1 MKQKNADL
9 ILLIQAGLMGFA
21 PLLAMA
27 LLKTQNYVLY
37 LNIQEFLLIS
47 KISLTDNYWVIAL
60 FVSIAAVSGIVNYYQ
75 SGKTKRGAL
84 LFLSSIA
91 FLKSLAFIVLYIDG
105 LLIHPNL
112 SEGNEKAIVIL
123 LGYYLLWF
131 ILSLFTLT
139 YFARKEKK
147 LMTADIVHH
156 EPTPGEEDLLA
167 SVDLNAETLVI
178 AGREKRFVNYLAD
191 SFIIVLVA
199 GPVLSVLLN
208 IGNGGI
214 YSHDSNPDILLQT
227 AIGTFVYYT
236 LYETCFHSTPG
247 KYLSGTRV
255 IHQAGRGAGILQTI
269 GRSLCRL
276 IPFDHFS
283 FLGNRGW
290 HDSISKTEV
299 VEAPQIKIS

>member
-9 ILLIQAGLMGFA
+9 VLLIQAGLMGFA
-21 PLLAMA
+21 PLFAMV
-27 LLKTQNYVLY
+27 LLKTKTYGLY
-37 LNIQEFLLIS
+37 LKIQEYLLIS

-60 FVSIAAVSGIVNYYQ
+60 LVSITSISGIVLYYQ

-91 FLKSLAFIVLYIDG
+91 FLKSLAFIALYIDA
-105 LLIHPNL
+105 LLVHPNL
-112 SEGNEKAIVIL
+112 SEGNEKAIGIL

-131 ILSLFTLT
+131 IISLLTLT

-147 LMTADIVHH
+147 LMTPNIVQH
-156 EPTPGEEDLLA
+156 EPTPGEEDVLA
-167 SVDLNAETLVI
+167 SVDLYAETLVI
-178 AGREKRFVNYLAD
+178 ASREKRFINYLAD
-191 SFIIVLVA
+191 SFIIVLMA
-199 GPVLSVLLN
+199 GPVLSILLN

-227 AIGTFVYYT
+227 AIATFVYYA
-236 LYETCFHSTPG
+236 LYETCFRSTPG

-255 IHQAGRGAGILQTI
+255 IHQAGKSPGILQTI

-290 HDSISKTEV
+290 HDSISRTEV
-299 VEAPQIKIS
+299 VEAPQIKM